1 MYGKWKIIV
10 LALLFAS
17 SIIYS
22 SEKVVSVATLEDYAP
37 FGFVVGNGKVEVTL
51 PPGNNLVRYRGY
63 SWDVLR
69 ESFHAMGYT
78 IKLSVSPWARAM
90 HNVKTGRADI
100 LFPTGKNKERLKIF
114 DYSHEF
120 VNEANFLIY
129 VRAENPIKWTG
140 LESLRGLVIG
150 VKRGFNYGDRWTS
163 VDYVT
168 KYDVGTILQ
177 GFNML
182 EKGRI
187 DGFLG
192 YEFNWDY
199 ILKQQGWMKKY
210 RKTPSFG
217 SSREYLVALK
227 TNPLSFIILKDF
239 DTGKQKLIQSG
250 RLEEIEKNWF
260 GAE

>member
-1 MYGKWKIIV
+1 MCGKRNIIA
-10 LALLFAS
+10 LTLLFAS
-17 SIIYS
+17 SILYG
-22 SEKVVSVATLEDYAP
+22 SEKIVSVATLEDYAP
-37 FGFVVGNGKVEVTL
+37 FGFVVGNGMVEGTL
-51 PPGNNLVRYRGY
+51 PPGKNLVSYRGY

-69 ESFHAMGYT
+69 ESFHTMGYT
-78 IKLSVSPWARAM
+78 IKLSVSPWPRAM
-90 HNVKTGRADI
+90 HNIKTGKADI

-114 DYSHEF
+114 DYSQEF
-120 VNEANFLIY
+120 INEANFLIY
-129 VRAENPIKWTG
+129 VRADSPIKWTG

-150 VKRGFNYGDRWTS
+150 IKRGFNYGDRWTS

-168 KYDVGTILQ
+168 EFDVGTILQ
-177 GFNML
+177 GFKML
-182 EKGRI
+182 EKERI

-192 YEFNWDY
+192 YESNWDY

-210 RKTPSFG
+210 RKTPSIG

-227 TNPLSFIILKDF
+227 SNPNSLIILKTF

-250 RLEEIEKNWF
+250 RLEELEKIWF